1 MRGDRQASNYYEV
14 LGVRPDASNMD
25 IISAYRQAKLAYRSD
40 SIATYSLFDDAELN
54 RIRDE
59 IEQAYLT
66 LSNPERRQV
75 YDAELAAGHP
85 GQAPQRRPDTLQG
98 RTAEPSPAQSPAPE
112 PASAPERDVG
122 LAAQSQVPAGIRYRM
137 ATATVFSGELLREI
151 REFKGVE
158 LAAISEHTKISR
170 RYLQAIEDEDT
181 GRLPE
186 ATYLK
191 GYLKQYAA
199 MIGLDPELVVSHYPP
214 LRKQAPE
221 ND

>member
-1 MRGDRQASNYYEV
+1 V

-85 GQAPQRRPDTLQG
+85 GQAPHRRPEPPQVQA
-98 RTAEPSPAQSPAPE
+98 AEPSPAQSPAQ
-112 PASAPERDVG
+112 APDQTSVPGQDAG

-199 MIGLDPELVVSHYPP
+199 MIGLNPELVVSHYPP
-214 LRKQAPE
+214 LQKQTPE

>member
-1 MRGDRQASNYYEV
+1 MGDERQASYYEV
-14 LGVRPDASNMD
+14 LGLHPDATQMD
-25 IISAYRQAKLAYRSD
+25 IISAYRQAKLAYQSD

-54 RIRDE
+54 QIRAE

-75 YDAELAAGHP
+75 YDAELAAGLP
-85 GQAPQRRPDTLQG
+85 GHAPHRPPEVVPEPP
-98 RTAEPSPAQSPAPE
+98 AEATSDEASGPSP
-112 PASAPERDVG
+112 DVG

-137 ATATVFSGELLREI
+137 ATAETFSGELLREI

-158 LAAISEHTKISR
+158 LAAIAEHTKISR
-170 RYLQAIEDEDT
+170 RYLQAIEDEDRD
-181 GRLPE
+181 RLPE
-186 ATYLK
+186 TTYLK

-214 LRKQAPE
+214 LQGDAAAG
-221 ND
+221 NG